1 MNFGVIVAKKVNNIY
16 VLAEGDYTELQGLYE
31 IYQNSAKDMQ
41 VVLIPFDKDEFDNI
55 KGQTELLIEEFRGY
69 FKNEDT

>member
-31 IYQNSAKDMQ
+31 IYQNSAKDME
-41 VVLIPFDKDEFDNI
+41 I
-55 KGQTELLIEEFRGY
+55 
-69 FKNEDT
+69 

>member
-31 IYQNSAKDMQ
+31 IYQNSAKDMH